1 MYKTKQNYLKFQS
14 HDIFGDKF
22 QSYPKEMQATY
33 WYQVWWIINHFETMM
48 NGVDFEHHNQSKI
61 ILEKWEKL
69 WPFQIRNFKIGNA
82 PGIPKTPHTTD
93 LIHKLGED
101 YNFNTPA
108 MLLNRTFWKKDWFS
122 YQVIYGTTVDLF
134 KQVLKVSDEDIKAF
148 LKPLADY
155 KPKDYILPRIRVV
168 SGFVSLADYFMKTK
182 DMWIQTKEFGDWR
195 EKDNLRKIEQFKKYG
210 EVSDEIPEDYPLDR
224 TKILDTRKLNDR
236 WKREKPFLENEYD

>member
-1 MYKTKQNYLKFQS
+1 MAV
-14 HDIFGDKF
+14 GGAPAM
-22 QSYPKEMQATY
+22 PKM
-33 WYQVWWIINHFETMM
+33 
-48 NGVDFEHHNQSKI
+48 
-61 ILEKWEKL
+61 
-69 WPFQIRNFKIGNA
+69 
-82 PGIPKTPHTTD
+82 PHTTD

-122 YQVIYGTTVDLF
+122 YQVIYGCTIDLF

-155 KPKDYILPRIRVV
+155 KRKDFILPRIRVV

-195 EKDNLRKIEQFKKYG
+195 EKDNLRKIEEFKKYG
-210 EVSDEIPEDYPLDR
+210 EVSDEIPEDYPLDE
-224 TKILDTRKLNDR
+224 TKILDTRKLNNR